1 MTDAAPVKPK
11 RRVPYW
17 DNAKWLA
24 MMLVVVGHTIQPIAL
39 DNDLAL
45 VPYLVIYAF
54 HMPFFGVISGYFTT
68 DKPGAKQYG
77 RVIGDLLVPYLIF
90 ETIWSVIDSLVTGT
104 PSFNPVTP
112 SWTLWF
118 LLALAGFRVVLPV
131 LARLRW
137 PLLWTVLLAIVIGY
151 FDDVDQTFSMMRAIQ
166 MLPFFVLGWE
176 LRRRDVMRGWF
187 DRSSVVGPRVAAV
200 AVFAIVAAVVA
211 LLPDLW
217 RELAIRH
224 WLFLDRA
231 YAEVP
236 EIGDGGVAWYYGTVR
251 LAIMAVTTILIA
263 AALVLV
269 PRRRTFFTAWGAAT
283 MFIYLLHTFVLY
295 WPREFDWLRDVA
307 NEWWALPATLVA
319 GFAITVL
326 LSTKPVRVATRW
338 LVEPNVRW
346 LMRRRDKDDE
356 ATRTGAMPA
365 QRAAASEATAA
376 SASAPTVTDGDA
388 AR

>member
-1 MTDAAPVKPK
+1 MTDTVQPRPK

-24 MMLVVVGHTIQPIAL
+24 MVLVVVGHTIQPLAL
-39 DNDLAL
+39 ESDVAL

-77 RVIGDLLVPYLIF
+77 RVIGDLLVPYLVF
-90 ETIWSVIDSLVTGT
+90 ETIWSVIDSIVRGA
-104 PSFNPVTP
+104 PHFDPVTP

-176 LRRRDVMRGWF
+176 LRRRDLMRLWL
-187 DRSSVVGPRVAAV
+187 DRRSVLVPRVAAV
-200 AVFAIVAAVVA
+200 AAFAIVAAVAA

-217 RELAIRH
+217 RELSIRH

-236 EIGDGGVAWYYGTVR
+236 DLGDGGVAWYYGSVR
-251 LAIMAVTTILIA
+251 LAIMVVTTVLIA
-263 AALVLV
+263 AALALV
-269 PRRRTFFTAWGAAT
+269 PRRTTFFTAWGAAT
-283 MFIYLLHTFVLY
+283 MFIYLLHTFVLS
-295 WPREFDWLRDVA
+295 WPRESGWLRDTA
-307 NEWWALPATLVA
+307 DQWWSLPL
-319 GFAITVL
+319 AIVGGVL
-326 LSTKPVRVATRW
+326 LTVALSTRPVRAATRW
-338 LVEPNVRW
+338 IVEPNVRW
-346 LMRRRDKDDE
+346 LLRSRDKDDR
-356 ATRTGAMPA
+356 APRTGATVA
-365 QRAAASEATAA
+365 QPA
-376 SASAPTVTDGDA
+376 SASTERPPATVTDGDA

>member
-1 MTDAAPVKPK
+1 MTDAPQAKPK

-24 MMLVVVGHTIQPIAL
+24 MALVVVGHAVQPIAL

-68 DKPGAKQYG
+68 DKPGPKQYG
-77 RVIGDLLVPYLIF
+77 RVIGDLLVPYVIF
-90 ETIWSVIDSLVTGT
+90 ETIWELVEGLVSGDW
-104 PSFNPVTP
+104 SFNPVTP

-118 LLALAGFRVVLPV
+118 LLALAGFRIALPV
-131 LARLRW
+131 LATLRW
-137 PLLWTVLLAIVIGY
+137 PLLWTVLLAVVIGY

-176 LRRRDVMRGWF
+176 LRRRDVMRSWL
-187 DRSSVVGPRVAAV
+187 DRPRVLGPRIAAAAAF
-200 AVFAIVAAVVA
+200 AVVAAVVA

-217 RELAIRH
+217 RDIAIRH

-236 EIGDGGVAWYYGTVR
+236 EIGEEGVAWYYGTVR
-251 LAIMAVTTILIA
+251 LAVMAVTTILIA

-269 PRRRTFFTAWGAAT
+269 PRRRTFFTAWGSAT
-283 MFIYLLHTFVLY
+283 MSIYLLHTFVLY
-295 WPREFDWLRDVA
+295 WPRESAWLRDNA
-307 NEWWALPATLVA
+307 DQWWALPTALV
-319 GFAITVL
+319 GGLLLTVV
-326 LSTKPVRVATRW
+326 LSTTPVRAATRW

-346 LMRRRDKDDE
+346 LMRRRDKDDGAPRAG
-356 ATRTGAMPA
+356 ATPA
-365 QRAAASEATAA
+365 QP
-376 SASAPTVTDGDA
+376 PT
-388 AR
+388 RPQRPPRL

>member
-1 MTDAAPVKPK
+1 MTDTKAPRAK

-24 MMLVVVGHTIQPIAL
+24 MALVVVGHAIQPIAL
-39 DNDLAL
+39 DSDVAL

-68 DKPGAKQYG
+68 EKPGAKQYG
-77 RVIGDLLVPYLIF
+77 RVIGDLIVPYVIF
-90 ETIWSVIDSLVTGT
+90 ETIWSIVEALVRGT
-104 PSFNPVTP
+104 WSFNPVTP

-118 LLALAGFRVVLPV
+118 LLALAGFRVILPV

-137 PLLWTVLLAIVIGY
+137 PLVWVTLLAVVIGY
-151 FDDVDQTFSMMRAIQ
+151 FDDVDQTFSAMRAIQ

-176 LRRRDVMRGWF
+176 LRKGDLMRRWLETRRTLW
-187 DRSSVVGPRVAAV
+187 PRVAAV
-200 AVFAIVAAVVA
+200 AAFAAVGAVVA

-236 EIGDGGVAWYYGTVR
+236 ELGEGGVAWYYGTVR
-251 LAIMAVTTILIA
+251 LAIMAVTTMLIA

-269 PRRRTFFTAWGAAT
+269 PRRATFFTAWGAAT

-295 WPREFDWLRDVA
+295 WPREFDWLRGVA
-307 NEWWALPATLVA
+307 DEWWATPATIVGGLLVTMA
-319 GFAITVL
+319 
-326 LSTKPVRVATRW
+326 LSTRPVRAATRW
-338 LVEPNVRW
+338 LVEPNVTW
-346 LMRRRDKDDE
+346 LVRRPRERED
-356 ATRTGAMPA
+356 AAPA
-365 QRAAASEATAA
+365 AGAA
-376 SASAPTVTDGDA
+376 SAEQRTTTSVTDGDA